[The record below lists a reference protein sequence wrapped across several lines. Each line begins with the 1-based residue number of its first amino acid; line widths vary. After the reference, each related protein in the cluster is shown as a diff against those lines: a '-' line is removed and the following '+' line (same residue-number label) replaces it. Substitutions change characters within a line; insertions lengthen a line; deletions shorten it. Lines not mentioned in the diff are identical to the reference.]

1 MTVFLLI
8 SFGLAWACQLPV
20 HACGLA
26 GLVALALLA
35 IGGVAPTMAAVIV
48 TRGAV
53 WRETWRGPR
62 PAWALAL
69 GLVGPSL
76 VVALVGLA
84 TGSLT
89 VTAPFLGSV
98 LLPPLGEELGWR
110 GYLQARWR
118 LRLGALGTSLAVGAT
133 WALWHLPTAWGHWGS
148 FPGFAVAVTAGGVV
162 MGWLWETSR
171 RSTLAA
177 VALHT
182 GMNLGIVHAS
192 GGAVAAAWVVCAGAA
207 TLALWKRPAGNLD
220 KLRHGTPPM
229 PPVGR
234 RARH

>member
-1 MTVFLLI
+1 MVVFLLI

-20 HACGLA
+20 YAGGGDGLA
-26 GLVALALLA
+26 SLALLA
-35 IGGVAPTMAAVIV
+35 IGGIAPTVAAVIV

-62 PAWALAL
+62 PAWALGL

-76 VVALVGLA
+76 LVALAGLA

-89 VTAPFLGSV
+89 VTAPSLGSA

-118 LRLGALGTSLAVGAT
+118 PRLGALGTSVAVGII
-133 WALWHLPTAWGHWGS
+133 WALWHLPTAWGHWDG
-148 FPGFAVAVTAGGVV
+148 FPRFAATVTAGGVV
-162 MGWLWETSR
+162 MGWLWERSR
-171 RSTLAA
+171 RSILAA

-182 GMNLGIVHAS
+182 GLNLGIVHAAR
-192 GGAVAAAWVVCAGAA
+192 GAVTVAWIACAVAAA
-207 TLALWKRPAGNLD
+207 LALARRPAGQ
-220 KLRHGTPPM
+220 
-229 PPVGR
+229 
-234 RARH
+234 RAGNRDRS